1 MSVHTRRRWV
11 YIVPTVLLLVT
22 LASAFRW
29 KDESDY
35 FFRVNRGLEIFGNVY
50 REVAQNYVDEVEP
63 DDFIAAGIDG
73 MLATLDPYTV
83 YMDKRE
89 AAEIDVLTSGTY
101 PGVGITVGMR
111 DSVVTIVDVIDG
123 YSARR
128 QGIRIGD
135 RIIEVN
141 GFNVLRGPVDA
152 LRDRMRGDA
161 STPLTLTVLREGI
174 ESPLTFTLTRELI
187 RVRSVGYS
195 ALLTDDIGYI
205 RLERFGSTAGSEIRD
220 AITDMRSR
228 SRLRGLILDL
238 RDNPGG
244 LLESAVDV
252 VSKFVPVGSVVVST
266 RGRDPQE
273 DRVYRSTEEPMLR
286 GTPLVVLIN
295 ENSASASEI
304 VAGAVQD
311 LDAGVIIGERSF
323 GKGLVQSVRRLPYDA
338 SLKITTA
345 RYFTP
350 SGRSIQ
356 KIDYSARRNG
366 RESDTAHRFFL
377 TAHGR
382 SVEDHGG
389 IEPDTVVMGGTLPEA
404 LRWLRDDSFL
414 FAFGTRVAADMT
426 ELPAGFLVSDET
438 LDRFEEFTV
447 RRLDST
453 GGGRA
458 LASARDLERSVSS
471 EGYDF
476 DAVARARALRSE
488 LIAERRRLLRRYRD
502 QVRTELEWEIGA
514 RFRSPKERA
523 AAVTRADRQIVTA
536 VVLLR
541 GGEGPDYGRLLST
554 R

>member
-1 MSVHTRRRWV
+1 MSVHTRRRWI
-11 YIVPTVLLLVT
+11 YLIPTVLLLLS

-29 KDESDY
+29 KDENDY
-35 FFRVNRGLEIFGNVY
+35 FFRVNRGLELFGQVY
-50 REVAQNYVDEVEP
+50 REVAQNYVDEVDP
-63 DDFIAAGIDG
+63 DDFISAGIDG
-73 MLATLDPYTV
+73 MLGTLDPYTV

-111 DSVVTIVDVIDG
+111 DSAVTIVDVVEG

-128 QGIRIGD
+128 QGVRIGD
-135 RIIEVN
+135 RILEVN
-141 GFNVLRGPVDA
+141 GFNVLKGPVDV
-152 LRDRMRGDA
+152 LRDRMRGEA
-161 STPLTLTVLREGI
+161 NTPLTLKVLREGI
-174 ESPLTFTLTRELI
+174 ESPLTFTLTRQLI

-195 ALLTDDIGYI
+195 TLLPDGIGYI
-205 RLERFGSTAGSEIRD
+205 RLERFGSTAGSEVRD
-220 AITDMRSR
+220 AIVDMRSQG
-228 SRLRGLILDL
+228 SLRGLILDL

-273 DRVYRSTEEPMLR
+273 DRVYRSTEEPMLE

-304 VAGAVQD
+304 VAGAIQD

-345 RYFTP
+345 RYYTP

-356 KIDYSARRNG
+356 KIDYAARRG
-366 RESDTAHRFFL
+366 GHESDTAHRFFL

-382 SVEDHGG
+382 SVADHGG
-389 IEPDTVVMGGTLPEA
+389 IAPDTVIMGGTLPSA
-404 LRWLRDDSFL
+404 LRWLREDSFL
-414 FAFGTRVAADMT
+414 FAFGTRIAAEMAV
-426 ELPAGFLVSDET
+426 LPEGFRVSDAT
-438 LDRFEEFTV
+438 LDRFEEFTA
-447 RRLDST
+447 RRLDSI
-453 GGGRA
+453 GGGEA
-458 LASARDLERSVSS
+458 VVSARELERSVAR
-471 EGYDF
+471 EGYDGE
-476 DAVARARALRSE
+476 VLGRARAIRME
-488 LIAERRRLLRRYRD
+488 LIAERRHLLRRYREEI
-502 QVRTELEWEIGA
+502 RTELGWEIGA
-514 RFRSPKERA
+514 RFRGPKERA
-523 AAVTRADRQIVTA
+523 EAVLGDDRQILGAVT
-536 VVLLR
+536 LLR
-541 GGEGPDYGRLLST
+541 GGGAWDYGRLLSA